1 MLKETITDPEQNL
14 RVFSD
19 MDCTTHLRVWYKHG
33 APLRGAH
40 GIREFRLIYNAL
52 ADPHGILWKHKDDG
66 GPHDVYAHIGVDDG
80 EDKCCIDA
88 QGVRHR
94 MSVKQATQ
102 PVLNGVFEQTDSR
115 SLAHDFLSRAAHI
128 DQDVA
133 RFVFE
138 KILAFPQDQYVS
150 PPHE

>member
-19 MDCTTHLRVWYKHG
+19 LDCTMHLRVWYSAG
-33 APLRGAH
+33 APLVGAH

-52 ADPHGILWKHKDDG
+52 GDPHGILWKHKDDG

-80 EDKCCIDA
+80 EDKCCFDA

-102 PVLNGVFEQTDSR
+102 PVLDGVFEQTDSGR
-115 SLAHDFLSRAAHI
+115 LARDFLNRAARI
-128 DQDVA
+128 DPDVA
-133 RFVFE
+133 RFVYD
-138 KILAFPQDQYVS
+138 KILAFPKEQYVS
-150 PPHE
+150 PPQP